1 MDLFE
6 LKEKTHIVLVEWYSR
21 WPEVKKLLG
30 ETSHTV
36 IQVIEETDS
45 IPDLVMSDNDP
56 HFALKF
62 YVQFRANYGFTHVTS
77 PPFYVR
83 TNGEVERA
91 ADNAKDILREGEE
104 PHLGLLS

>member
-1 MDLFE
+1 M
-6 LKEKTHIVLVEWYSR
+6 
-21 WPEVKKLLG
+21 
-30 ETSHTV
+30 

-56 HFALKF
+56 QFARKF
-62 YVQFRANYGFTHVTS
+62 YVQFRASYEFTQVTS

-91 ADNAKDILREGEE
+91 AHTAKDILREGEE
-104 PHLGLLS
+104 PHLGLPS